1 MAYLQQNPEDEKN
14 QQNSQVLGPSGQPI
28 NQPQQQAPAG
38 GASQPA
44 TIEGSQPGANVP
56 QAPATKKP
64 SSGQFTNLRNYL
76 QASQGAGQKIG
87 QQLTGGMQ
95 RQAQQVGKALE
106 QQKAQYQAQIGQQEA
121 QRAQAAQ
128 AAQATLNKL
137 VAPQSKI
144 NNPNYIEKAQ
154 PQTTTAPVVEE
165 ERTSRADTQLNLNQA
180 PQVDPVQD
188 YLKNTLKDRYD
199 AFQNERQQ
207 LRSTSW
213 RATTP
218 EERQRNN
225 EALSNLYQK
234 YGIDQQRLER
244 IPYEISEQEVAKFR
258 ELATGQK
265 TFKDVQD
272 MNLAAE
278 QVKQQQLAAQAEAL
292 KSFEGRAGQLRETFG
307 KNRQYGQ
314 GSSTLD
320 SLLLQRQGLPQVLET
335 TKGIQQG
342 LGEQIK
348 GTKQF
353 GSSELARLL
362 QENKAFAQG
371 LQTAAE
377 TGQTGV
383 ISAVD
388 QLRAQ
393 RAAERAAQLQE
404 NLNPFLTQEQQELA
418 DLENYYG
425 GEAVRQRLVD
435 ASRQRLGG
443 GFEQNLMNSVINSNK
458 QKAIAN
464 IPDKKTFESNREL
477 KRKYGDYNN
486 YREEMRL
493 DIMRRQGSE
502 FAPSPEQLNDYINQ
516 YIKTGQGVDKLAMNA
531 DDWDWRV
538 QDILNTALT
547 GKGSAIDADT
557 MRNLGMSQ
565 KQIDDMFN
573 RAGGRYV
580 DANALNT
587 MIGNIG
593 SALQKQKTG
602 LTSTLSDR
610 LKEATGYGFEDYTT
624 GRDLS
629 RESVAS
635 EADRA
640 RYAALSALAGRE
652 ATDLAFS
659 RPAEAKAGTDL
670 TRSQLG
676 ELLAKLS
683 TEFGRANNSVPNTA
697 GYGEPKKN
705 IE

>member
-56 QAPATKKP
+56 QAPAVKKP

-137 VAPQSKI
+137 IAPQSKI
-144 NNPNYIEKAQ
+144 NNPNYIEKVQ
-154 PQTTTAPVVEE
+154 PQTNTAPVVEE
-165 ERTSRADTQLNLNQA
+165 ERTSRGDTQLNLNQS

-404 NLNPFLTQEQQELA
+404 NLNPFLTEEQKQLQELENFYGGENIRQRLIDQARATRGSTFNQSIDQELRIQAQQSGKKNPSQQEL
-418 DLENYYG
+418 DSM
-425 GEAVRQRLVD
+425 R
-435 ASRQRLGG
+435 
-443 GFEQNLMNSVINSNK
+443 EQKI
-458 QKAIAN
+458 Q
-464 IPDKKTFESNREL
+464 
-477 KRKYGDYNN
+477 
-486 YREEMRL
+486 
-493 DIMRRQGSE
+493 E
-502 FAPSPEQLNDYINQ
+502 F
-516 YIKTGQGVDKLAMNA
+516 IKTGQGLNRIALNEH
-531 DDWDWRV
+531 DWDWRV
-538 QDILNTALT
+538 KQILENTF
-547 GKGSAIDADT
+547 KGEDEDT
-557 MRNLGMSQ
+557 LKNLGTSQ
-565 KQIDDMFN
+565 QDMINKLYNAYGVGGKYISSQQFNDYINSINKQLEN
-573 RAGGRYV
+573 QRT
-580 DANALNT
+580 NLP
-587 MIGNIG
+587 
-593 SALQKQKTG
+593 K
-602 LTSTLSDR
+602 TLSER
-610 LKEATGYGFEDYTT
+610 LKQATGYGFEDYTT
-624 GRDLS
+624 GRDLT

-659 RPAEAKAGTDL
+659 RPADAKAGTDL
-670 TRSQLG
+670 TRSQLS

-683 TEFGRANNSVPNTA
+683 TEFGRTNNTVPNTA